1 MNIRTKLSITY
12 LTISLLALTIISA
25 FIYFFVKN
33 TLAEDVLSHLESVSF
48 IQANRVDGIIE
59 QNLERL
65 RLVSSRTQL
74 RISLSEYL
82 KNRNKKHLEKLQLI
96 INDALSSISSFSV
109 ISILDLSGNVIASTN
124 PDRTNLNYR
133 QFDFY
138 ENAKVDNRA
147 EHFFLDEN
155 NNLKIYLSG
164 PLTISNK
171 LVGILLIESD
181 ANNIIS
187 LINDYSGLRQT
198 GETFLGRKS
207 MDGKFALYLTPLRF
221 DPNAALRRK
230 VSITDTANPLTK
242 TLLEKEQLLTTAIDY
257 RGQEVLAATN
267 YINRT
272 GWGLVVKIDK
282 SEAFAVTRDLIKYI
296 AIITLSL
303 MLLVVWVSFAFAK
316 IISKPIIEL
325 TKTAHDINEGDLAQ
339 RAVVRSD
346 DEVGEL
352 AGAFNNMAHNLIVT
366 HYDLAKTNK
375 ELQSHREH
383 LEEMVSQRTLELQE
397 KNKELESFA
406 YSVSHDL
413 RSPLRA
419 IDGFSRILAEDYE
432 HTLDDEGK
440 EHFYRIRQASQRMG
454 NLIDDLLELSR
465 INRSEIVKQ
474 KIDLSAK
481 VHSAISRL
489 DTASSGRKVDF
500 VVQPNV
506 FIYGDDSLMDVVIS
520 NLIGNAWKYTA
531 KTVIT
536 KIEFGEIRRNNEL
549 NYFVRD
555 NGIGFDMKYANK
567 LFGAFQRLVGYD
579 EYPGTGI
586 GLATVLRIINRH
598 GGHIWAESEL
608 GKGATFYFT
617 VAQN

>member
-12 LTISLLALTIISA
+12 LTVSLLALLIISI
-25 FIYFFVKN
+25 FIYFYVKN
-33 TLAEDVLSHLESVSF
+33 TLTADVLSHLESVSF
-48 IQANRVDGIIE
+48 IQANRVESIIE
-59 QNLERL
+59 HNLERL

-74 RISLSEYL
+74 RISLNEYL
-82 KNRNKKHLEKLQLI
+82 KNRDRKHLEKLQLI
-96 INDALSSISSFSV
+96 IKDALNSINSFTV
-109 ISILDLSGNVIASTN
+109 ISILDKNGNVITSTN
-124 PDRTNLNYR
+124 PERTKLNYSK
-133 QFDFY
+133 FDFFI
-138 ENAKVDNRA
+138 NAKLENRA

-155 NNLKIYLSG
+155 NELKIHLSG
-164 PLTISNK
+164 PLSIGTNI
-171 LVGILLIESD
+171 VGILLIESN

-187 LINDYSGLRQT
+187 LINDHSGLRQT
-198 GETFLGRKS
+198 GETLLGRKS

-221 DPNAALRRK
+221 DPDAALRRK
-230 VSITDTANPLTK
+230 VTISDTSNALSR
-242 TLLEKEQLLTTAIDY
+242 TLLEKKKLLTTAIDY
-257 RGQEVLAATN
+257 RGHEVLAATN
-267 YINRT
+267 YINKT
-272 GWGLVVKIDK
+272 DWGLVVKIDK
-282 SEAFAVTRDLIKYI
+282 SEAFAATRDLIKYI
-296 AIITLSL
+296 AIFTLSL
-303 MLLVVWVSFAFAK
+303 TLLVVWVSFAFAK
-316 IISKPIIEL
+316 IISKPIVEL

-339 RAVVRSD
+339 RAIVRSN

-366 HYDLAKTNK
+366 QYDLAKTNK

-397 KNKELESFA
+397 KNKELEAFA

-432 HTLDDEGK
+432 HTLDEEGK
-440 EHFYRIRQASQRMG
+440 VHFSRIRQASQRMG

-474 KIDLSAK
+474 QIDLSAK
-481 VHSAISRL
+481 VHAAIARL
-489 DTASSGRKVDF
+489 DTTSSGRKVEF

-506 FIYGDDSLMDVVIS
+506 FIFGDDSLMDVVVA

-531 KTVIT
+531 KTAAA
-536 KIEFGEIRRNNEL
+536 KIEFGEIRKNNEL
-549 NYFVRD
+549 IYFVRD

-586 GLATVLRIINRH
+586 GLATVLRIIRRH
-598 GGHIWAESEL
+598 GGYIWAEGNP

-617 VAQN
+617 VAPN

>member
-1 MNIRTKLSITY
+1 MNIRAKLSITY
-12 LTISLLALTIISA
+12 LTISLLALTIISV

-33 TLAEDVLSHLESVSF
+33 ILAADVLSHLESVSF

-96 INDALSSISSFSV
+96 INDALNSISSFSV
-109 ISILDLSGNVIASTN
+109 ISILDLGGNVITSTN
-124 PDRTNLNYR
+124 PDRINLNYK

-138 ENAKVDNRA
+138 ENAKVENRA

-164 PLTISNK
+164 PLTIRNN

-207 MDGKFALYLTPLRF
+207 IDGKFALYLTPLRF

-230 VSITDTANPLTK
+230 VSITDTSNPLTK
-242 TLLEKEQLLTTAIDY
+242 SLLEKEQLLTTAIDY
-257 RGQEVLAATN
+257 RGHEVLAATN
-267 YINRT
+267 YIKRT
-272 GWGLVVKIDK
+272 DWGLIVKIDK
-282 SEAFAVTRDLIKYI
+282 SEAFAATRDLIKYI

-303 MLLVVWVSFAFAK
+303 MLLVAWVSFAFAK

-352 AGAFNNMAHNLIVT
+352 ADAFNNMAHNLIIT

-419 IDGFSRILAEDYE
+419 IDGFSRILIEDYE
-432 HTLDDEGK
+432 HKLDDKGK
-440 EHFYRIRQASQRMG
+440 ENFYRIRQASQRMG

-474 KIDLSAK
+474 KINLSAK
-481 VHSAISRL
+481 VYLAISRL

-506 FIYGDDSLMDVVIS
+506 FIYGDDSLMDVVIA

-531 KTVIT
+531 KTET
-536 KIEFGEIRRNNEL
+536 AKIEFGEIRKNNEL

-598 GGHIWAESEL
+598 GGQVWAEGEL